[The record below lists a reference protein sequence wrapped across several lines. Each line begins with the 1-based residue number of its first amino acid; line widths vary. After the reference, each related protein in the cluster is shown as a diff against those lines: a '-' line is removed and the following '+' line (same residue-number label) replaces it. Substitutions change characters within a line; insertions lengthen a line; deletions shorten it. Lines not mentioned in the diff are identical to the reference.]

1 MSTSLQLRDF
11 SDRLSPMVVKEL
23 RHGLRA
29 RMFTSIL
36 MGTHVLLI
44 VLMSGALLGVPQE
57 MVHGMFWGGAA
68 LAFLLFMPMR
78 GSNSL
83 AAETQDG
90 TLDMLILTS
99 ISSTRIVRGKWAAL
113 MSQNLLLATS
123 LLPYMVA
130 RYQFGGVEI
139 VGEAL
144 ALFSLLLGSA
154 LITAAVVAFSSQTS
168 RVLRGFLGISMLIFA
183 WPVGSFVVMLAI
195 QKQFSDGMFRA
206 LMSLPLWQQVSIFV
220 GIVGVILYGVWLF
233 LALGASRIA
242 PQSENHSTRK
252 RIVYLVFTVLLT
264 AVGWYVCLG
273 IDDEAVFW
281 CLVPGM
287 VLTILAGMDMMTE
300 QMPTFPTV
308 MLPFVERRG
317 LSAFPSTFAPGWC
330 SGVLLYA
337 ILAACTWSMTLVY
350 LTQQRS
356 ADVIA
361 SVCCILL
368 TAAVV
373 PVCIRLNKVNAFA
386 NWWAVQWAFIAAG
399 ILLTIFGGAMGG
411 GGIGVLG
418 GFVPT
423 TALFGAATSRSGEE
437 LLAVGA
443 IIGFIWLIGATVYG
457 VSSGEDTYRSL
468 LAEAKLLHETEK
480 YAEPVSEPVVAAD
493 ASSE

>member
-44 VLMSGALLGVPQE
+44 VLMSGALLGVPQD
-57 MVHGMFWGGAA
+57 MVHAMFWGGAA
-68 LAFLLFMPMR
+68 LAFLLFMPLR

-123 LLPYMVA
+123 LLPYMIA

-139 VGEAL
+139 VGEAV
-144 ALFSLLLGSA
+144 ALLCLLLGSS

-168 RVLRGFLGISMLIFA
+168 RVLRIFLGLAMLFVA

-195 QKQFSDGMFRA
+195 EKRLSDGMFRA
-206 LMSLPLWQQVSIFV
+206 LSLLPVGQQAAIFG
-220 GIVGVILYGVWLF
+220 GIVVVVLYGTWLF

-242 PQSENHSTRK
+242 PQSENHSTSK
-252 RIVYLVFTVLLT
+252 RIVYLIFTAILT

-273 IDDEAVFW
+273 IDEDAVFW
-281 CLVPGM
+281 CLVPGTI
-287 VLTILAGMDMMTE
+287 LTILAGMDMMTE

-308 MLPFVERRG
+308 MLPFVGRPA
-317 LSAFPSTFAPGWC
+317 LSPFSRLLAPGWC

-337 ILAACTWSMTLVY
+337 ILSACTWSMAVAFFIE
-350 LTQQRS
+350 QSS
-356 ADVIA
+356 ADEVLGIFG
-361 SVCCILL
+361 ILL

-373 PVCIRLNKVNAFA
+373 PVCIRLNKTNAFA
-386 NWWAVQWAFIAAG
+386 NWWAVQWALIAAG
-399 ILLTIFGGAMGG
+399 ILMSIFSAAMGG
-411 GGIGVLG
+411 GGIGVFG
-418 GFVPT
+418 VFVPT
-423 TALFGAATSRSGEE
+423 TALFGVASSFSSSDE
-437 LLAVGA
+437 LLAVGT
-443 IIGFIWLIGATVYG
+443 IIGFIWVIGATVYG
-457 VSSGEDTYRSL
+457 VSTGDDTYRSL
-468 LAEAKLLHETEK
+468 LAEAKLLQETEK
-480 YAEPVSEPVVAAD
+480 NVPST
-493 ASSE
+493 